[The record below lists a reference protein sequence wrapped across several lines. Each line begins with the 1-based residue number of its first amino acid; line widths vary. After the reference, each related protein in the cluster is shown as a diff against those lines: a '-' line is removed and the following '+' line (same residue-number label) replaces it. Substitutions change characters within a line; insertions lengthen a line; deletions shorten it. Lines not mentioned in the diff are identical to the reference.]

1 VKPQAKKAKV
11 DAEAKPAPKEMP
23 SWNGHDTDQ
32 KPPDQ
37 GKAMLGSLVAYEDD
51 DSGEDED

>member
-23 SWNGHDTDQ
+23 SSNGHDTDQ

-37 GKAMLGSLVAYEDD
+37 SKAMLGSLVAYDDD